1 MQQSITLSDINPV
14 MASHDAATQQFHYY
28 LQLWHV
34 YVSRGNNDNTFDQYS
49 VTNTQILQC
58 EGYHAD

>member
-28 LQLWHV
+28 LQL
-34 YVSRGNNDNTFDQYS
+34 
-49 VTNTQILQC
+49 
-58 EGYHAD
+58 